1 MVTFKEQLLAWRRVI
16 FALFLR
22 ELQSKFNDKLGLGW
36 AFFQPFLF
44 IFALSYARSLI
55 SGSTVHSMPIL
66 FFMLIGMLYIQSFLT
81 SLGPVAGAI
90 KKNKP
95 LFAFRQV
102 QPISAVITALVT
114 EFLIKVG
121 ALILLILTLYLI
133 DIDIRVDNPLLCIY
147 LFALLWAFS
156 GAVALIFG
164 IAATYLPEIDKIKM
178 FIQRP
183 MFFIS
188 CVFFSL
194 QDVPEKYWPYL
205 TWNPMVHFIEL
216 TRYSAFTS
224 YGHAGVSIGFVTS
237 VTLILLFF
245 GLALYHITWKKVL
258 AR

>member
-1 MVTFKEQLLAWRRVI
+1 MVTFKEQLRAWRRVI

-44 IFALSYARSLI
+44 IFGLSYARSLI
-55 SGSTVHSMPIL
+55 SGSTVHSMPVL
-66 FFMLIGMLYIQSFLT
+66 LFMLIGMLYIQSFLT

-102 QPISAVITALVT
+102 QPIAAILTALLM
-114 EFLIKVG
+114 EFSLKLG
-121 ALILLILTLYLI
+121 ALVLLILTIYLL
-133 DIDIRVDNPLLCIY
+133 DIDLRMDNPLLLIY
-147 LFALLWAFS
+147 LFMLLWIFS

-164 IAATYLPEIDKIKM
+164 IAATYLPEINKIKM

-205 TWNPMVHFIEL
+205 TWNPLVHFIEL
-216 TRYSAFTS
+216 SRYATYTS
-224 YGHAGVSIGFVTS
+224 YGDAGVSLSFVTS
-237 VTLILLFF
+237 VTLLLLFF
-245 GLALYHITWKKVL
+245 GLALYHLTWKKVL